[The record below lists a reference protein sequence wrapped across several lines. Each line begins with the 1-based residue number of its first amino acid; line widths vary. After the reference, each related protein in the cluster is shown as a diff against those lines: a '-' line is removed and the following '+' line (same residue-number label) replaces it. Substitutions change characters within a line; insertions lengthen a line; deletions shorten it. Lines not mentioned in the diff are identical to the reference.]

1 MLAEVYYSPSE
12 GLSDASPQ
20 PAGGRSGR
28 RAGSIHAPKPG
39 NISRSDDSALAHVVE
54 GVVLEARRPRGCNN
68 GFQSRDRSLTVGSY
82 VV

>member
-20 PAGGRSGR
+20 PAGGRAVGQALSTRQNRGTF
-28 RAGSIHAPKPG
+28 HAPTVRLPTLLRP
-39 NISRSDDSALAHVVE
+39 SRSKLEDLA
-54 GVVLEARRPRGCNN
+54 GVNN